1 MAKLTQEKKKG
12 YRVLDHSS
20 AWDKWITVELFPEIS
35 VKKSSVL
42 NHQKRQRLRS
52 ACGSIQCHVDALRLV
67 SYEVMEKGKATFVLK
82 IAFVKHISAL
92 SAFSCLC
99 FSLNWSELWWTIFKW
114 PLHGRSIRQVL
125 SYLCRFWR
133 CYANISS
140 TAFCKVNEVDE
151 SCPWTLKRC

>member
-114 PLHGRSIRQVL
+114 PLEGQYARFYRTCADSGGVMPILVVL
-125 SYLCRFWR
+125 LFVRLTR
-133 CYANISS
+133 
-140 TAFCKVNEVDE
+140 
-151 SCPWTLKRC
+151 